1 VDGPVLDSVVVS
13 CGNVVGVDGNVC
25 VSKDVKAV
33 NNVVDLEVSGCSVQ
47 TLNIVRSSGQSN
59 PSSSTLWWDL

>member
-1 VDGPVLDSVVVS
+1 LDSIVLD

-25 VSKDVKAV
+25 VSKYVKALD
-33 NNVVDLEVSGCSVQ
+33 NVVDLEVSGGAVQ

-59 PSSSTLWWDL
+59 PSSSTLWRDL